1 MKFIAILYQYQK
13 VYDVSEF
20 FLQDSFQHSF
30 NNSLSR
36 KNPFAINCIIKG
48 LKLEKDFPISLS
60 N

>member
-1 MKFIAILYQYQK
+1 MKFIAILYQYQN
-13 VYDVSEF
+13 YDVTEF

-48 LKLEKDFPISLS
+48 LKLENDFPISLS
-60 N
+60 H